1 MGESRVLGTV
11 HFSCSVSWQIYFR
24 QIITSLDLVT
34 YQVSQ
39 RVFTEIKNSEIVSEK
54 NVTVDFSESVM
65 LTNNYLEH
73 FQVAD

>member
-1 MGESRVLGTV
+1 METV
-11 HFSCSVSWQIYFR
+11 HFLRSVSRQIYFM

-34 YQVSQ
+34 HQASQ
-39 RVFTEIKNSEIVSEK
+39 RVFTEIINSENVYEK
-54 NVTVDFSESVM
+54 NVRVDLLVSVI